1 MSLPLFLVDA
11 GALPSS
17 GRFELGGDEGRHAA
31 KVRRLRV
38 GERLELGDGAGVV
51 AECEVREV
59 GAGLVVEVLAVRS
72 VQAPSPRLTVVQAL
86 PKGER
91 GELAVELM
99 TELGVD
105 AIVPWSAERCV
116 ARWEGAKAARNAQRW
131 AAHAR
136 EAAKQARRPWVPS
149 VEPLADT
156 AAAVAR
162 VRAADTAIVL
172 HEAATGPLVSASLP
186 AAGEVVLVVG
196 PEGGVSD
203 KELTQL
209 QDAGARSCRLGPEVL
224 RTSTAGAAAV
234 AALSVRLG
242 RWG

>member
-1 MSLPLFLVDA
+1 VSLPLFLVDA
-11 GALPSS
+11 GALPAA
-17 GRFELGGDEGRHAA
+17 GRYELGGDEGRHAA

-59 GAGLVVEVLAVRS
+59 GAGLVVEVLTVRS
-72 VQAPSPRLTVVQAL
+72 VPAPSPRLTVVQAL
-86 PKGER
+86 PKGDR

-105 AIVPWSAERCV
+105 AIVPWSAQRCV
-116 ARWEGAKAARNAQRW
+116 ARWEGAKAPRNAERW

-136 EAAKQARRPWVPS
+136 EAAKQARRPWVPT
-149 VEPLADT
+149 VEPLADS
-156 AAAVAR
+156 AAVVAR

-172 HEAATGPLVSASLP
+172 HEAATDPLVSASLP

-196 PEGGVSD
+196 PEGGISEA
-203 KELTQL
+203 ELTQL
-209 QDAGARSCRLGPEVL
+209 QDAGARPCRLGPEVL

-234 AALSVRLG
+234 AALSVRLA
-242 RWG
+242 RWA